1 MTESLPQRLNDEE
14 ALHEVENT
22 DKAQP
27 VPGELEVPPVSSHKP
42 STQTILCDLP
52 SRGVLYPNL
61 NGEAVEILPI
71 RAGVEKQ
78 IAGSKGT
85 LAAVIDTLIRQC
97 VVSEG
102 IESGEWLVNDAFYLL
117 LMLRAHTYGDDYQ
130 FNVRCQSCGANFTV
144 NLNILEDF
152 EIRRL
157 EQGIQEPFGPI
168 ELPVSGDEINYRLL
182 RRKDEKTLANLT
194 RRMKRRGRQSN
205 GDETYIERLALR
217 IVEINGETLDHPAK
231 IDYLENL
238 HGGDSLELRNYMDDN
253 DPGIDT
259 TFFADCPEC
268 GYENEE
274 VLPLTAE
281 FFRPRSKSR

>member
-1 MTESLPQRLNDEE
+1 MTEGPARLSDEELARLESTDQQQPTAEELEAPQRS
-14 ALHEVENT
+14 A
-22 DKAQP
+22 
-27 VPGELEVPPVSSHKP
+27 HKP
-42 STQTILCDLP
+42 SPQTVLCDLP
-52 SRGVLYPNL
+52 SRGVLYPNF
-61 NGEAVEILPI
+61 NGESIEILPI

-117 LMLRAHTYGDDYQ
+117 LMLRAHTYGDEYQ

-157 EQGIQEPFGPI
+157 ERGAQEPFGPI
-168 ELPVSGDEINYRLL
+168 ELPVSGDEIHYRLL

-194 RRMKRRGRQSN
+194 RRMKRRGRQSQ
-205 GDETYIERLALR
+205 GDDTYIERLALR
-217 IVEINGETLDHPAK
+217 IVEVNGETLEHMDK
-231 IDYLENL
+231 VDYLENL
-238 HGGDSLELRNYMDDN
+238 HGGDSLELRNHMDDN